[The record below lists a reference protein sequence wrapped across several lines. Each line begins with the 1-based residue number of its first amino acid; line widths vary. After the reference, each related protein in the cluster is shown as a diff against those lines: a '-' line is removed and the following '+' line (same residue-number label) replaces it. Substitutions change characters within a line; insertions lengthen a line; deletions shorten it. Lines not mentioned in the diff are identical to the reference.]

1 MQPSLELQTSEERAM
16 GRNSE
21 DERRDG
27 QPGNAGEGKVR
38 VKVKVTEHA
47 EKIGRRK
54 LLFRR

>member
-1 MQPSLELQTSEERAM
+1 M

-27 QPGNAGEGKVR
+27 QPGNAEEGKVRVR

-54 LLFRR
+54 LSFRR